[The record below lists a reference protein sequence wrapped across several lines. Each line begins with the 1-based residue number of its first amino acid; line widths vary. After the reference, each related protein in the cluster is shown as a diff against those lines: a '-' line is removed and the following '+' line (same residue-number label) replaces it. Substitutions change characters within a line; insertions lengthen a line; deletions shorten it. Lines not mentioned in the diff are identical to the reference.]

1 MHMTLRP
8 LEGFQA
14 LKTHHCVTGSMR
26 HIYEFHD
33 YPISEDL
40 LLGLGAGVGFVY
52 WHMKSTAPFFGGRA
66 NVGRPGEEGMEKT
79 AGRRTGVRVRSYCT
93 ASARKAEKALFDLLT
108 AGEPVM
114 VQLDMGFLPYF
125 NFPREYH
132 FGGHV
137 VVVAGYDADT
147 RQVLVADRDGEL
159 HPLSVEVL
167 AQARGSRFKPFP
179 PRSMWYTFDF
189 SHKRPPTPAEVEQA
203 IREVTKGMLKPPITN
218 LGVKGVRTAA
228 ERTLK
233 WPKIMSEDELR
244 NACFNVFVFI
254 DAKGGSGGGIFR
266 YMYGR
271 FLKEAATITGNDE
284 LVKVGEE
291 IHTIGDH
298 WQKAAQIFEKA
309 YATVNPST
317 LLIEASQLILSIADM
332 EQAAWAQ
339 LHKIVASSTR
349 TNRFHKHA

>member
-1 MHMTLRP
+1 MTLQP

-14 LKTHHCVTGSMR
+14 LKTHDCVTGSMR

-52 WHMKSTAPFFGGRA
+52 WHMKGTAPFFGGRA

-79 AGRRTGVRVRSYCT
+79 AGRRTGVLVRSYCT
-93 ASARKAEKALFDLLT
+93 ASARKAEKAVLDLLT

-125 NFPREYH
+125 NFPKEYH

-137 VVVAGYDADT
+137 VVLAGYDPNP
-147 RQVLVADRDGEL
+147 RQVLVADRDAEL
-159 HPLSVEVL
+159 HPVSLEVL
-167 AQARGSRFKPFP
+167 ARARGSQFKPFP
-179 PRSMWYTFDF
+179 PRNTWHTFDF
-189 SHKRPPTPAEVEQA
+189 SHKRPPTPKEVEQA
-203 IREVTKGMLKPPITN
+203 IREVTKGMLRPPIAN
-218 LGVKGVRTAA
+218 LGARGIRTAA
-228 ERTLK
+228 ERVLK

-244 NACFNVFVFI
+244 NTCFNVFVFI

-271 FLKEAATITGNDE
+271 FLKEAATITGNNE
-284 LVKVGEE
+284 LVKAGEE
-291 IHTIGDH
+291 ICAIGDG
-298 WQKAAQIFEKA
+298 WQQAAQVFEKA
-309 YATVNPST
+309 YAAPDASR
-317 LLIEASQLILSIADM
+317 LLPEASQLILSIADR
-332 EQAAWAQ
+332 EEAAWAQ
-339 LHKIVASSTR
+339 LHNIVASSRR
-349 TNRFHKHA
+349 TKWFEKQA